1 MAVFERVVLRELFNL
16 NPEKKNSLINSMIQ
30 INKNC

>member
-16 NPEKKNSLINSMIQ
+16 NPEKKKLSHKQYDTN
-30 INKNC
+30 